1 MAGAPPNTLCRDG
14 PTTFR
19 QEENQRV
26 PTRTAAAPRA
36 FGCGVFGSMEG
47 PNLVTFENNQT
58 SSFWK
63 ALLSRT
69 FKNEPI
75 AAFLLCGWILY
86 LYIRLSRVR
95 KGFSLNGYKNVVPVV
110 KRVF

>member
-1 MAGAPPNTLCRDG
+1 MVTRTLFNNVVQRSILTRIDARDG
-14 PTTFR
+14 VARQERRPTPSVAMGQQHFAKR
-19 QEENQRV
+19 EENQRV

-63 ALLSRT
+63 AL
-69 FKNEPI
+69 
-75 AAFLLCGWILY
+75 
-86 LYIRLSRVR
+86 
-95 KGFSLNGYKNVVPVV
+95 
-110 KRVF
+110 